1 MTVDV
6 RCVHF
11 ELSETSRAYLDAKL
25 ERIGYAKDMIVDL
38 IFVIT
43 KDKEFKLEVTV
54 NFRWGV
60 QAHMEERDFDVNPG
74 IDKLMDR
81 LEQKIAK
88 EKEKVQE
95 TQVAAES
102 LRPREPA
109 PVRHCATVES
119 SLRMRRF
126 RSRLAS
132 CRPTRR
138 NSRSSISWTSI

>member
-6 RCVHF
+6 RSVHF
-11 ELSETSRAYLDAKL
+11 DLSETSRAYLQSKL

-43 KDKEFKLEVTV
+43 KDKDFKLESTA

-60 QAHMEERDFDVNPG
+60 QAHVEERDFDVNSG

-81 LEQKIAK
+81 LEQKISK

-95 TQVAAES
+95 
-102 LRPREPA
+102 RK
-109 PVRHCATVES
+109 
-119 SLRMRRF
+119 
-126 RSRLAS
+126 
-132 CRPTRR
+132 
-138 NSRSSISWTSI
+138 